1 MIQIHI
7 YPNKVEKVLFVASSE
22 SEEDQDLTVWHAIR
36 ALVTKIDKRLKKSA
50 LGNNSSERLG
60 ACDER

>member
-22 SEEDQDLTVWHAIR
+22 TEEDRDLTVWHAIR
-36 ALVTKIDKRLKKSA
+36 SLVTKIDKQLKKS
-50 LGNNSSERLG
+50 SSENTLSH
-60 ACDER
+60 ER

>member
-22 SEEDQDLTVWHAIR
+22 TEEDQDLSVWHGIR
-36 ALVTKIDKRLKKSA
+36 SLVTKIDKQLKKGASKTTRDVEH
-50 LGNNSSERLG
+50 ER
-60 ACDER
+60 